1 MLINPVVQGRAQQCY
16 AAIVKNSEILRW
28 GYDDSFSHF
37 PSSRHWSIIMSNIH
51 LTLSSKKPFG
61 YNISDA
67 RGPGDLYSGV
77 SHANTGSAQHQD
89 IENSAFLVWE
99 RDHNKRRRNREVE
112 GLICTSGDSG
122 VPSIRTSRI
131 RMGDL
136 DVATT
141 DYFRREGWNLSLG
154 RSAAEPTSQRTTKSV
169 RR

>member
-1 MLINPVVQGRAQQCY
+1 MLINAVEQGWAEQL
-16 AAIVKNSEILRW
+16 NSEVGLRRFTPPLPQHSSLEHHVQHPSHLIILQ
-28 GYDDSFSHF
+28 
-37 PSSRHWSIIMSNIH
+37 
-51 LTLSSKKPFG
+51 TLG
-61 YNISDA
+61 CNISDA